1 MKRGRAALLVGGA
14 AIGITLGWWI
24 ARRHVERHRA
34 DLFSGRPL
42 RRWSA
47 LAGLADNPRIDTVRL
62 LRDYLTWE
70 SRPVL
75 RRRARSILRRME
87 ATLG

>member
-1 MKRGRAALLVGGA
+1 MRSRRAALLVGGTA
-14 AIGITLGWWI
+14 VGLALGWWI

-47 LAGLADNPRIDTVRL
+47 LTGLAEAPRAETVHL

-70 SRPVL
+70 PRPLL
-75 RRRARSILRRME
+75 RRRARAIVRRME
-87 ATLG
+87 AALG